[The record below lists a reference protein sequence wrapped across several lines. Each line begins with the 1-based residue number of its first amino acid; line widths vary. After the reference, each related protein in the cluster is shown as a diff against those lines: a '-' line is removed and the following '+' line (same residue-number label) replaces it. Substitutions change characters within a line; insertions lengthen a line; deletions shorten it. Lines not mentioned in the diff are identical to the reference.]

1 MIKWIFGIMLIA
13 SAILGA
19 VSGNISKVSSAALN
33 SCVEA
38 VELCIYLTGGMCM
51 WGGVMRVAEKSG
63 VTDALAKLFKPLLK
77 HLFKGLDTNGKAFHA
92 ICMNITANLLGLGNA
107 ATPLG
112 LEAMKRLEEEEGES
126 KITSRNMVL
135 FVVLNTASIT
145 IIPTTAA
152 SLRLKHGSEAPMEI
166 LPCVLITSACALIV
180 GLVTAVILDKGE
192 RK

>member
-1 MIKWIFGIMLIA
+1 MLKWIFG
-13 SAILGA
+13 AILIVSAVLGA
-19 VSGNISKVSSAALN
+19 IEGNMSEVSSAALN

-51 WGGVMRVAEKSG
+51 WGGIMRVAEKSG
-63 VTDALAKLFKPLLK
+63 ITDTLAKLFKPFLK
-77 HLFKGLDTNGKAFHA
+77 HLFKGLDTSGKAFHA

-112 LEAMKRLEEEEGES
+112 LEAMKRLEEEEGENEVTS
-126 KITSRNMVL
+126 KNMVL

-145 IIPTTAA
+145 IIPTTAV
-152 SLRLKHGSEAPMEI
+152 SLRLKHGSEMPMEI
-166 LPCVLITSACALIV
+166 LPCVLITSACALIA

-192 RK
+192 HK

>member
-1 MIKWIFGIMLIA
+1 MIKWIFGIMLIV

-19 VSGNISKVSSAALN
+19 VSGHISEVSAAALN

-38 VELCIYLTGGMCM
+38 VELCIYLAGGMCM

-63 VTDALAKLFKPLLK
+63 ITNTLASLFKPFLK
-77 HLFKGLDTNGKAFHA
+77 NIFKGIDTSGKAFHA

-112 LEAMKRLEEEEGES
+112 LEAMKRLEEEEGENNV
-126 KITSRNMVL
+126 TSRNMVL

-180 GLVTAVILDKGE
+180 GLVTAIILDKGE

>member
-1 MIKWIFGIMLIA
+1 MIKWIFAAMLII
-13 SAILGA
+13 SAVIGA
-19 VSGNISKVSSAALN
+19 ADGNISEVSSAALN

-51 WGGVMRVAEKSG
+51 WGGLMRVAEKSG
-63 VTDALAKLFKPLLK
+63 ITDVIAKLFRPVLK
-77 HLFKGLDTNGKAFHA
+77 HLFKGIDTSGKAFHA

-112 LEAMKRLEEEEGES
+112 LEAMKRLEEEEGENEV
-126 KITSRNMVL
+126 TSRNMVL

-145 IIPTTAA
+145 LIPTTAA
-152 SLRLKHGSEAPMEI
+152 SLRLKHGSAAPMEI
-166 LPCVLITSACALIV
+166 LPCVLITSVCALIAA
-180 GLVTAVILDKGE
+180 LVIAIIFDRGD

>member
-1 MIKWIFGIMLIA
+1 MKWIFAIMLII

-19 VSGNISKVSSAALN
+19 IQNKISEVSSAALN

-51 WGGVMRVAEKSG
+51 WGGIMRVAEKSG
-63 VTDALAKLFKPLLK
+63 VTDVLAKLFRPLLK
-77 HLFKGLDTNGKAFHA
+77 HLFKGLDTSGKAFHA

-126 KITSRNMVL
+126 EVTSRNMVL

-145 IIPTTAA
+145 LIPTTAA

-166 LPCVLITSACALIV
+166 LPCVLITSACALMV
-180 GLVTAVILDKGE
+180 GLITAIIFDKGE

>member
-1 MIKWIFGIMLIA
+1 MIKWIFGAMLIA

-19 VSGNISKVSSAALN
+19 VSGRISEVSSAALN

-38 VELCIYLTGGMCM
+38 VELCIYLAGGMCM

-63 VTDALAKLFKPLLK
+63 VTDTIARVFKPFLK
-77 HLFKGLDTNGKAFHA
+77 YLFKGIDTSGKAFHA

-126 KITSRNMVL
+126 EITSRNMVL

-152 SLRLKHGSEAPMEI
+152 SLRLKHGSEEPMEI

-180 GLVTAVILDKGE
+180 GIITAMILDKGE
-192 RK
+192 CK

>member
-1 MIKWIFGIMLIA
+1 MMKWVFGAMLVI
-13 SAILGA
+13 SAMLGT
-19 VSGNISKVSSAALN
+19 VSGNIAQVSSAALD

-38 VELCIYLTGGMCM
+38 VELCIYLAGGMCM
-51 WGGVMRVAEKSG
+51 WGGVMRVAERAGLTGLLSR
-63 VTDALAKLFKPLLK
+63 LFRPLLK
-77 HLFKGLDTNGKAFHA
+77 HIFKGLDTRGKAFHA

-112 LEAMKRLEEEEGES
+112 LEAMKRLEEEEGERE
-126 KITSRNMVL
+126 ITSRNMVL

-145 IIPTTAA
+145 LVPTTAA

-166 LPCVLITSACALIV
+166 LPCVLITSACALLV
-180 GLVTAVILDKGE
+180 GLLTAAILDKGE

>member
-92 ICMNITANLLGLGNA
+92 ICMNITANILGLGNA

>member
-1 MIKWIFGIMLIA
+1 MIKWIFAAMLII

-19 VSGNISKVSSAALN
+19 VQDNISEVSSAALN

-51 WGGVMRVAEKSG
+51 WGGVMRVAEKAG
-63 VTDALAKLFKPLLK
+63 VTDVLARLFRPLLK
-77 HLFKGLDTNGKAFHA
+77 HIFKGLDTSGKAFHA

-112 LEAMKRLEEEEGES
+112 LEAMKRLEEEEGENE
-126 KITSRNMVL
+126 ITSRNMVL

-145 IIPTTAA
+145 LIPTTAA

-166 LPCVLITSACALIV
+166 LPCVLITSACALLV
-180 GLVTAVILDKGE
+180 GLVIAAILDKGE